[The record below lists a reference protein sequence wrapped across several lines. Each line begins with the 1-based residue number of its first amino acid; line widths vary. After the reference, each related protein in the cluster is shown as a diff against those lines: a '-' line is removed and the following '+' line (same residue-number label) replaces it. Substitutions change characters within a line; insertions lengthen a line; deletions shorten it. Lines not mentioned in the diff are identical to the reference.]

1 MLRPVLPKTIRG
13 KIILYTTAVTC
24 SIAIFTVAVCSFVF
38 QSLLKRNQIQSA
50 EYSLR
55 IICDN
60 TAGDLENILSFY
72 RWCSFNTDIAAYL
85 DAFQDQTR
93 MPGISEKNSGLRSV
107 ALHTYERL
115 KEEYYNTHSSEYI
128 SRILLS
134 PLNSCSYM
142 QICDTTST
150 VTGISVQELTKETWF
165 QEIFGD
171 GNLDRSALMEDPF
184 LPGNGSLI
192 LPAAAPVSGRYRSSQ
207 AGWIYMSISDRLI
220 LDYLKSFPMEKDSA
234 LYLTIAG
241 QTWLYED
248 DSLHPFTPSF
258 EVTDTLKDHAFHSKT
273 TVSTVR
279 PLQGGRER
287 TLISC
292 PIGDYGWSV
301 SLLLSQSFME
311 AQSALYILILL
322 GIAVFILLV
331 GLFLLFLLN
340 RSIGCPVHL
349 LKERIQAVAGGDFS
363 PDPSIQWENEFGDIG
378 RGINRMSADLSALI
392 GKRIQ
397 DEKERRDLEYRI
409 LQSQIN
415 PHFLYNTLN
424 SIKWMASIQ
433 GASGIS
439 EMTTALAR
447 LLKSISK
454 GAHTRITLREEL
466 ALVKDYFLI
475 QQYRYG
481 GSITLSC
488 VADESLYQCLIHR
501 FTLQPLVETALFH
514 GIEPKGCV
522 GKIEITARSE
532 TDPSGRGLLL
542 VQVRDNGVGM
552 DKDTIKKVLAGNEKP
567 SADFFRQ
574 VGISN
579 VNQRIRYDCGPEY
592 GISIKSVP
600 GEYTCMTI
608 TLPYETAQGEIL

>member
-258 EVTDTLKDHAFHSKT
+258 EVTDTLKDHAFHSK
-273 TVSTVR
+273 
-279 PLQGGRER
+279 
-287 TLISC
+287 
-292 PIGDYGWSV
+292 
-301 SLLLSQSFME
+301 
-311 AQSALYILILL
+311 
-322 GIAVFILLV
+322 
-331 GLFLLFLLN
+331 
-340 RSIGCPVHL
+340 
-349 LKERIQAVAGGDFS
+349 
-363 PDPSIQWENEFGDIG
+363 
-378 RGINRMSADLSALI
+378 
-392 GKRIQ
+392 
-397 DEKERRDLEYRI
+397 RD
-409 LQSQIN
+409 
-415 PHFLYNTLN
+415 
-424 SIKWMASIQ
+424 
-433 GASGIS
+433 
-439 EMTTALAR
+439 
-447 LLKSISK
+447 
-454 GAHTRITLREEL
+454 
-466 ALVKDYFLI
+466 
-475 QQYRYG
+475 
-481 GSITLSC
+481 
-488 VADESLYQCLIHR
+488 
-501 FTLQPLVETALFH
+501 TLQP
-514 GIEPKGCV
+514 
-522 GKIEITARSE
+522 
-532 TDPSGRGLLL
+532 
-542 VQVRDNGVGM
+542 
-552 DKDTIKKVLAGNEKP
+552 
-567 SADFFRQ
+567 
-574 VGISN
+574 
-579 VNQRIRYDCGPEY
+579 
-592 GISIKSVP
+592 
-600 GEYTCMTI
+600 
-608 TLPYETAQGEIL
+608 